1 MEKRNGKVCNESK
14 EGSRQTNSQKGGNE
28 RRKEEETKETNAQKK
43 NKQTDGFCRGEKEK
57 KNSSC
62 KSNTCYGSQRFGQ
75 NRTGSKKVAKGSNGN
90 AYGQRACPSPKKVQ
104 KSHVSTRQLQRKL
117 EISSACIRQLKER
130 LLKITDVLSNI
141 EEKHG
146 SKRDQEE
153 QKKSVKSVKRPKKC
167 GKLSSLPHEQIL
179 SPSSSI
185 SSLLSGLDD
194 EFERGREMDNGKGM
208 SMYIPSSIP
217 SKTIPTNASDD
228 FLYKPQQVNN
238 SYYYDTL
245 SPEPEVATTSLGGR
259 EGKEEQRDSVTVQK
273 TCSPLQNLYSD
284 FSSLSEFSDFTSV
297 SGEGRRT

>member
-43 NKQTDGFCRGEKEK
+43 NKPTDGFCRGEKEK
-57 KNSSC
+57 KNPSISR
-62 KSNTCYGSQRFGQ
+62 KSYTCYGSQRFGQ
-75 NRTGSKKVAKGSNGN
+75 DRTGQGSKKVAKGSNGN
-90 AYGQRACPSPKKVQ
+90 AYGQRACPPSKKVQ

-117 EISSACIRQLKER
+117 EISSACVRQLKER

-146 SKRDQEE
+146 SKRDQEA
-153 QKKSVKSVKRPKKC
+153 QKKSVKRPKKC

-179 SPSSSI
+179 SPSSST

-194 EFERGREMDNGKGM
+194 EYERGREMDNEKDV
-208 SMYIPSSIP
+208 YKPSSIP
-217 SKTIPTNASDD
+217 SKTIPTNARDD

-245 SPEPEVATTSLGGR
+245 SPEPEATTSLGGR
-259 EGKEEQRDSVTVQK
+259 EGKEEQRDSATVQK
-273 TCSPLQNLYSD
+273 ACPQLQDLYSD